1 MDLLL
6 VGTRAIVRALGLPNQ
21 RAIPRMKA
29 RGAIGLYRIPGRG
42 PTGEGVWVWS
52 LPALARA
59 LLPSI
64 SAAGGGDQAGEPGP
78 IDESEHSLAPVST
91 HSGSERSLTP
101 PVSPHFGRQAPGA
114 GVVLGGRAVGLGPSR
129 HEKRTPKRAQV
140 VEWKGKRCRHPVV
153 EEMARHPEAER

>member
-42 PTGEGVWVWS
+42 PTGYVWVWS

-64 SAAGGGDQAGEPGP
+64 SAAAGGDDQAGEPGSAGGAGL
-78 IDESEHSLAPVST
+78 DLGQSEHSLAPVST
-91 HSGSERSLTP
+91 HSGSECP
-101 PVSPHFGRQAPGA
+101 PPGA
-114 GVVLGGRAVGLGPSR
+114 GVVPGARAVGLGPSR